1 MAIAPKKIRKAIGGL
16 KDQTSIGIAKVGVG
30 GTKAPDLDVALVKA
44 TSHDD
49 FFDEKHVSE
58 ILHLTAYS
66 RGYVN
71 ACVTSLSKRLYKTRD
86 WHVALK
92 SLMLTHRLLRDGDP
106 SFEDELIHTS
116 RNGRRIL
123 NLSDFKD
130 ETHSNAWDYSTFVR
144 TYGFYLN
151 DRLDCAVQ
159 FTGKSKP
166 RRSRGGERGGDR
178 GSERGGD
185 RGSERGGDRGSYRGR
200 TAYSKSPVRTTY
212 KDLPGATSRGSRARS
227 PDARGYAYSD
237 DRRHSNYDGGLSPRY
252 GDRSRRRDDWDEKK
266 EEDVDDNVPIKE
278 MAVKQLLEKMP
289 AMQRLMERV
298 INCRPAGVAKTN
310 RLVQHAL
317 YPVIKESIQLHRDI
331 SDGCAV
337 LLEHFFD
344 MEQKERVKAFE
355 IYYTYS
361 KQGDQLHEFFKLCK
375 HHGVGR
381 SSEYI
386 EIEPVPQEQLDNLE
400 DYLRSNA
407 PNRNKS
413 KSPEPEPL
421 QIEYRPETPEREP
434 EPEPRAFTPE
444 PAPAPVEEP
453 PAFVAEPEPAPPR
466 QTEGDL
472 LDLDKATISA
482 DDHSDRLALALF
494 STSTS
499 TTTTNWESFNSP
511 EDEQNA
517 LQLANASEGKA
528 GWELA
533 LVSSVTNISKPMPAN
548 RPLAGGFDPLLL
560 DSMYSQGEVLQK
572 QAVSAVPAGSAS
584 SVAIPNRPA
593 SAFLALPAPPGGMPL
608 AVNGEDPF
616 AASAVVPP
624 PAYVQMADLATKRE
638 LLTQEQVMWQRYQ
651 MEGMRGEAGFQK
663 LFNNPYAGMPA
674 PTPMMYQN
682 PYQVGMP

>member
-1 MAIAPKKIRKAIGGL
+1 VCVQAIAPKKIRKAIGGL
-16 KDQTSIGIAKVGVG
+16 KDQTSISIAKVGVG

-49 FFDEKHVSE
+49 FFDEKHVQE

-106 SFEDELIHTS
+106 SFEEELNHAS
-116 RNGRRIL
+116 RHGRRIL

-144 TYGFYLN
+144 TYGFFLN
-151 DRLDCAVQ
+151 DRLDCSVQ
-159 FTGKSKP
+159 LSGKSKP
-166 RRSRGGERGGDR
+166 RRSRG
-178 GSERGGD
+178 SERGAYKS
-185 RGSERGGDRGSYRGR
+185 RS
-200 TAYSKSPVRTTY
+200 AYSKSPVRTSY
-212 KDLPGATSRGSRARS
+212 RDLPGASSRGGRARS
-227 PDARGYAYSD
+227 PGGYSYSD

-266 EEDVDDNVPIKE
+266 EEEEEDDNVPIKE
-278 MAVKQLLEKMP
+278 MTVKQLLERMP

-337 LLEHFFD
+337 LLEQFFD
-344 MEQKERVKAFE
+344 MDQKERVKAFE

-375 HHGVGR
+375 NHGVGR
-381 SSEYI
+381 SNEYI

-400 DYLRSNA
+400 DFLRSNA

-421 QIEYRPETPEREP
+421 QLEYRPETPEREP
-434 EPEPRAFTPE
+434 EPAPRAFKPE

-453 PAFVAEPEPAPPR
+453 PVFVAEPERAPPP
-466 QTEGDL
+466 Q
-472 LDLDKATISA
+472 
-482 DDHSDRLALALF
+482 
-494 STSTS
+494 
-499 TTTTNWESFNSP
+499 P
-511 EDEQNA
+511 Q
-517 LQLANASEGKA
+517 
-528 GWELA
+528 
-533 LVSSVTNISKPMPAN
+533 
-548 RPLAGGFDPLLL
+548 GG
-560 DSMYSQGEVLQK
+560 
-572 QAVSAVPAGSAS
+572 
-584 SVAIPNRPA
+584 
-593 SAFLALPAPPGGMPL
+593 
-608 AVNGEDPF
+608 
-616 AASAVVPP
+616 
-624 PAYVQMADLATKRE
+624 
-638 LLTQEQVMWQRYQ
+638 
-651 MEGMRGEAGFQK
+651 
-663 LFNNPYAGMPA
+663 
-674 PTPMMYQN
+674 
-682 PYQVGMP
+682 